1 MLGMSK
7 FLILIAAD
15 FLRALKMSSSDSPC
29 FNARGMMVTSP
40 FNEASESR
48 FFLVEHNDKIFSS
61 NENIDNPV
69 RVKNFILCSM
79 RPDSSGVHA

>member
-7 FLILIAAD
+7 FLILIAVG
-15 FLRALKMSSSDSPC
+15 FLHALKMPSSDSPC

-48 FFLVEHNDKIFSS
+48 FF
-61 NENIDNPV
+61 
-69 RVKNFILCSM
+69 
-79 RPDSSGVHA
+79 G

>member
-7 FLILIAAD
+7 FLILIAAE
-15 FLRALKMSSSDSPC
+15 FLHALKMSSSDSPC
-29 FNARGMMVTSP
+29 FNAQGMMVTSP
-40 FNEASESR
+40 FNEASESSL
-48 FFLVEHNDKIFSS
+48 LVEHNDNIFLS
-61 NENIDNPV
+61 NENIDNPL